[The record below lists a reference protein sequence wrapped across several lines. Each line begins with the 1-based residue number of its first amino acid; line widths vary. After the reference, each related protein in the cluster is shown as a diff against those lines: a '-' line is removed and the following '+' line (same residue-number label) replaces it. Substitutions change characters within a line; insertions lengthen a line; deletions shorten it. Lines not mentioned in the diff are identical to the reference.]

1 MSLKFNKVD
10 TVSLFLKGI
19 GNDCEWSH
27 YLLRL
32 LAEFMVELRL
42 EPIKARGLSI
52 VLDIPLQRQS
62 YQNQG
67 KSGWSKISMCCIR
80 LYTLILSHCES
91 LINVSNFIMIE
102 KNDWS
107 TPKCKDDKVKYREHL
122 FFLYNFFKFCIK

>member
-19 GNDCEWSH
+19 GKDCEWSH

-67 KSGWSKISMCCIR
+67 KSGWSKISWKTFLWRRCAFSLFINICSCSRVQAPIMLCI
-80 LYTLILSHCES
+80 LLKNKLFSNLLTLILKSYIFH
-91 LINVSNFIMIE
+91 
-102 KNDWS
+102 
-107 TPKCKDDKVKYREHL
+107 KY
-122 FFLYNFFKFCIK
+122 